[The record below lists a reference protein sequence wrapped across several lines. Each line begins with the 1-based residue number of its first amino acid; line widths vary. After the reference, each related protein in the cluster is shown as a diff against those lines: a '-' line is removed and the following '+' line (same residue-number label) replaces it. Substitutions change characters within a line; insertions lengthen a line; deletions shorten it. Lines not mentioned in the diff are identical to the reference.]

1 MAGLVPQEDLPRS
14 LSGNVVPDSDLP
26 SFGSSKPSVRPEDVG
41 IGTGTAEAF
50 KRGLESFGDI
60 YQGYKLAGA
69 KLTGTDEEAAR
80 QMAAI
85 KAEQAKPVEKPAL
98 RFADLERIYKEQGLG
113 SALKEVP
120 KYIAESAAESAP
132 QMAVPLAA
140 GAAAGAVSGPFAPI
154 VAPVVGIGAY
164 GLQQFGSLMGRQAQ
178 EKENPQDISVGKA
191 ATAAAIQA
199 PIGYFADRF
208 TLGIGGLGEKGVLE
222 VGKELAKRK
231 AAGEITAV
239 GVGAG
244 VAKQAG
250 KGAAVGFIAEAP
262 TEALEQVLERWQA
275 GLDLASPDAYQ
286 EYKEAFFG
294 AGGVGLVGGAASRGR
309 TAYKGLTTPEEI
321 VQAAPAAP
329 KEQGQLLLPAPDEIV
344 LNEKE
349 YDPLKNPLGNF
360 GWQELTKE
368 QRNYINKDRKE
379 NGKPRL
385 NTYSLEDVVDA
396 IRHTE
401 NTPEAQQ
408 GAIDTLLQYKTSY
421 DAVNNEPVSADD
433 VLRKADLHGVDTTTK
448 GWTDYLNRVSGSED
462 IASMNPPQLYSA
474 FKALDQLPV
483 NPAERIILPEGTNAV
498 RFNEAQYAKA
508 LKGLEFEFGDF
519 GTNSLSR
526 TSVIQSLKDFSGLQR
541 DVDAEALYKQAL
553 KRGDLEENMVERKT
567 TEGVKY
573 PVEVSFAGKSEALP
587 GGFDIRDQAFKHRA
601 EPESYDI
608 RNGAAFIKN
617 VSTADQAQIEL
628 DKQTKINEKL
638 AQQEQKKID
647 QLLKNIANRDSQLD
661 VQRAK
666 GFANTLGF
674 KKLEAYLDS
683 LNKVDQKS
691 IETHTNDIK
700 NLSNPLQIVPVGE
713 KPVTKRKQVFYKEG
727 KPTASFEKR
736 VEAEAYGILN
746 LDNATLEQIVASAP
760 TTKGTLPKRYA
771 AMAKK
776 ELERRRSDQKGIEV
790 PRTTAYTEEVQKKA
804 DDLAKVLLP
813 TLKRFGLEKVG
824 LRIVDSI
831 KNNSEG
837 LYEKQLITVALNAD
851 NPMGVLRHESIH
863 ALKDLGAFTPQEW
876 KVLENKAKSEW
887 IDKYIKKTGLYKAY
901 EDAYKK
907 QNNGNLNGFN
917 EYIQEEAIAEAFA
930 DFANSQ
936 PPAGLVGNLYARL
949 NEFFKA
955 LRNALQRLG
964 FTTEDRI
971 FREIEA
977 GEKAIQTA
985 STLQGAKMAIAPR
998 KIGDRIVGSPPDAK
1012 TEEDR
1017 KALVKRMVKLLEHP
1031 YSMYDRS
1038 KDWYERSG
1046 ATIREIARDDPALM
1060 EQVVRLTALY
1070 SQANSLGG
1078 NITAVIKSVAQIAR
1092 GEKDILAGRFPE
1104 TTAKVIPAIL
1114 AAPTMDTSLKGVDD
1128 KLMNF
1133 YRNLHD
1139 ATFETDTFQDSS
1151 TIDRWM
1157 MRLFGYPHTDDQDV
1171 GGANSVSTTQ
1181 YIYAKDLVERIT
1193 AAQSKK
1199 TGEELK
1205 PRQIQAVLWTY
1216 IKNQSEYEKAVEKA
1230 KDLAIKNGEVFNESA
1245 VEFTPDTLDFS
1256 DYVKRATAH
1265 ITWESRPSTSI
1276 PMIEGIH
1283 TAPREEQEA
1292 FNRAVRNMLTDTNGE
1307 DKIFKLLGDEQLYS
1321 SQLSIGG
1328 YENKIAPNIITKV
1341 VLQKDE
1347 TGHLVQVARD
1357 YASIIG
1363 FITRQDAVPWYRPD
1377 PTASGKLASK
1387 GYKVSLNVPVT
1398 QELEEKLFKHL
1409 DEAIPGIGFT
1419 KVDDT
1424 FDFINYR
1431 GTDGKPYMM
1440 SDKKYIDALQ
1450 NALQTFSSDVNFNI
1464 DEFRAQSE
1472 YLDND
1477 WKENTNGE
1485 GHLARI
1491 SPERL
1496 PNIRATINSWRNEYD
1511 EIAKQFGEEFGW
1523 TRETTKPDQPTI
1535 RPSEGSG
1542 GGITLGTQQEGAITV
1557 EGVHYGAVKTD
1568 ELDASKFGTGLRGA
1582 ERRRLEDAYDD
1593 RIKNRIY
1600 FYIPKETGE
1609 MPARESGVGSN
1620 VYTQKFNNIL
1630 GQGKEMSRLY
1640 SEAMGDANNFESAII
1655 DAGYDGYA
1663 VPSMGMMVVLN
1674 HNVPVNYEG
1683 TVAELTESGRLKEG
1697 KVSPKMKIRAPE
1709 STAFKQWFGDSKI
1722 VNPDGTPKVMYHG
1735 TARDITTFK
1744 PKQAEAIF
1752 LTDNPDFAQNFSNFS
1767 ENRMVKE
1774 IADAMDSKP
1783 DEKRAL
1789 ITKLVNDAIKDKRLG
1804 TNKNSRGLIKTTKEE
1819 HIENFMNRDL
1829 RSAIDTVGIGDELFQ
1844 ELRKQ
1849 LPSNE
1854 NIMPLFVK
1862 AENPFDYL
1870 NASHV
1875 NKLVKEMNENFDDYG
1890 RKIGTKAKPYIE
1902 RGSWESIENG
1912 DVQEALKSLGFD
1924 GFYVVEGGVRNLAVY
1939 SPNQV
1944 KSATG
1949 NTGEYNPEN
1958 PDIRYSIKKPLNIDP
1973 AITAR
1978 INATTPKRV
1987 EKGFVERLMDAISP
2001 DSMAK
2006 IRQAL
2011 VNKYEGIER
2020 LSKAVAEKYGNDQ
2033 LLAETSAIA
2042 SALQSDRA
2050 AGVASASFTNGIPV
2064 YKNGYFTIEPNTKGL
2079 IAILEP
2085 LMSYGNPEI
2094 FQAFQFYAATR
2105 RGKRLLAEGRE
2116 QLFTADD
2123 IKMGKDLEAQ
2133 FPMFKQ
2139 VFDEYQVYNK
2149 GLVDLM
2155 VGRGVISKKE
2165 GEIWTQN
2172 WDYIPFYRQM
2182 DGEKTA
2188 GPRVFSSLVG
2198 VAKPK
2203 ELQGGKTEL
2212 ADFMETV
2219 VRNARAAIEASMKNE
2234 AAQRVVRD
2242 AVRMELAREVPLGT
2256 TGKDVVT
2263 VKKDGVN
2270 KYYQVDDM
2278 LLVEAMKG
2286 LNLPQMEWLSWLAAP
2301 ANLLRNFVT
2310 KDPGFMIANLGRDSL
2325 QAWITSGTD
2334 MKPVVDTF
2342 KQFTKTLTNSSP
2354 EAQALAMAGLTGY
2367 DFSGDVRSTAK
2378 EVEKELRKRGGA
2390 RTTTEKVLSPLT
2402 SFWDMLE
2409 HGSHASDMATR
2420 AEVYKRTL
2428 ERTGS
2433 EAEAFYQAM
2442 EVLNFSR
2449 KGNSDVIRIVS
2460 ALVPFFNARVQGL
2473 DVLYRSGW
2481 GKFASENADQMKK
2494 AFASRALT
2502 MMGLSMAYW
2511 FLVSDDEEYKKLSK
2525 EERDNYW
2532 IIPAFEVNGKPFRFP
2547 IPFEL
2552 GVVFK
2557 VLPERVLE
2565 TAFGNDTGK
2574 DLKESFVRNMT
2585 NTLQINPIPQAFI
2598 PIVENIVNY
2607 SFFTGDPIVGR
2618 GMEDLAPQYQFTQGT
2633 SQMAKDFG
2641 AATGMSPIKV
2651 ENFVRGYTGTM
2662 GTYAVQLLDAI
2673 YRSEGDPVKATSR
2686 LEQFPVIKRF
2696 FSGDSGTV
2704 SAYYDLKQD
2713 VNEVVRTVNMLE
2725 RTGNIDGLREYIA
2738 ENGKLYNMRGY
2749 ITALEKDMK
2758 QIREYRNYINSS
2770 KEYTAEE
2777 KRERL
2782 DTLHDLEIRL
2792 TLNIKDIRKEY
2803 TSK

>member
-1 MAGLVPQEDLPRS
+1 MAITAQLFDGTELQF
-14 LSGNVVPDSDLP
+14 PDGTD
-26 SFGSSKPSVRPEDVG
+26 PSVIQETARRLTLERQPQQKPEDVG
-41 IGTGTAEAF
+41 IGSGTASAF

-60 YQGYKLAGA
+60 YQGYKLAGS
-69 KLTGTDEEAAR
+69 KLLGTEEDTAR
-80 QMAAI
+80 QMEAI
-85 KAEQAKPVEKPAL
+85 KTEQAKPVEKPAL

-140 GAAAGAVSGPFAPI
+140 GAGAAALSGPFAP
-154 VAPVVGIGAY
+154 VVGPVVGIGAY

-178 EKENPQDISVGKA
+178 EKEKPEDISVGKA

-250 KGAAVGFIAEAP
+250 KGATVGFIAEAP

-275 GLDLASPDAYQ
+275 GLDLASPDAYN

-309 TAYKGLTTPEEI
+309 TAYKGFTTPEEI
-321 VQAAPAAP
+321 AAPAAP
-329 KEQGQLLLPAPDEIV
+329 KEQAQLLLPAPDEIV

-401 NTPEAQQ
+401 NTPEAQE
-408 GAIDTLLQYKTSY
+408 GAINTLLQYKTNY
-421 DAVNNEPVSADD
+421 DAVNNEPVTTDN
-433 VLRKADLHGVDTTTK
+433 VLEKADLHGVDATTQ
-448 GWTDYLNRVSGSED
+448 GWRDYLTRVTGTDTITDMS
-462 IASMNPPQLYSA
+462 PPQLYSV
-474 FKALDQLPV
+474 FKSLDQLPV
-483 NPAERIILPEGTNAV
+483 SPAERIILPEGTNAV
-498 RFNEAQYAKA
+498 RFNETQYAKA
-508 LKGLEFEFGDF
+508 LKGLEFDF
-519 GTNSLSR
+519 GEYGTKSLSP
-526 TSVIQSLKDFSGLQR
+526 TSVIQSLKDYSGLQR

-617 VSTADQAQIEL
+617 VNTAEQAQIEL

-647 QLLKNIANRDSQLD
+647 QLLKNVANRDSQLD

-683 LNKVDQKS
+683 LNKIDQKS

-713 KPVTKRKQVFYKEG
+713 KPVTKRKQVFYKDG

-736 VEAEAYGILN
+736 LEAEAYGILN
-746 LDNATLEQIVASAP
+746 LDDATLEQIVASAP
-760 TTKGTLPKRYA
+760 KTKGTLPKRYA
-771 AMAKK
+771 AMAEK
-776 ELERRRSDQKGIEV
+776 ELNRRRTDQKGIEV
-790 PRTTAYTEEVQKKA
+790 PRTTAYTEEVQKSA

-907 QNNGNLNGFN
+907 QNKGNLNGFN

-964 FTTEDRI
+964 FTTEDKI

-985 STLQGAKMAIAPR
+985 STLQGAKMAITPR

-1017 KALVKRMVKLLEHP
+1017 TELVERMVNLLEHP
-1031 YSMYDRS
+1031 YSMYSRS

-1046 ATIREIARDDPALM
+1046 ETIREIARDDPALM

-1193 AAQSKK
+1193 DAQSKK

-1216 IKNQSEYEKAVEKA
+1216 IKNQSEYQKAVEKA

-1245 VEFTPDTLDFS
+1245 VDFTPDTLDFS

-1450 NALQTFSSDVNFNI
+1450 NALQTFSSDVNFDI

-1496 PNIRATINSWRNEYD
+1496 PNIRATINNWRNEYD
-1511 EIAKQFGEEFGW
+1511 ELAKQFGEEYGW

-1542 GGITLGTQQEGAITV
+1542 GGITLGNKQEGAISV
-1557 EGVHYGAVKTD
+1557 EGVHYGAVKAD

-1593 RIKNRIY
+1593 RIKKRVY
-1600 FYIPKETGE
+1600 FYIPKTTGE
-1609 MPARESGVGSN
+1609 MPARESGVGSH
-1620 VYTQKFNNIL
+1620 VYTQKFDNIL
-1630 GQGKEMSRLY
+1630 GQGKDMSRLY

-1663 VPSMGMMVVLN
+1663 IPEMGMMVVLN

-1683 TVAELTESGRLKEG
+1683 TVAELSESGRLKEG
-1697 KVSPKMKIRAPE
+1697 KVSPKMKIRSPE
-1709 STAFKQWFGDSKI
+1709 STAFKRWFGSSKI
-1722 VNPDGTPKVMYHG
+1722 VNEDGTPKVMYHG

-1744 PKQAEAIF
+1744 PKQAGAIF
-1752 LTDNPDFAQNFSNFS
+1752 LTELTDFAEDFAGHSKNWMVNHYQEFLTPKQVKKAILLAEEQVKKDYSKRDAKQFLDELKQNPEEYKGETLDYFS
-1767 ENRMVKE
+1767 KE
-1774 IADAMDSKP
+1774 IANMMSS
-1783 DEKRAL
+1783 
-1789 ITKLVNDAIKDKRLG
+1789 G
-1804 TNKNSRGLIKTTKEE
+1804 
-1819 HIENFMNRDL
+1819 
-1829 RSAIDTVGIGDELFQ
+1829 
-1844 ELRKQ
+1844 
-1849 LPSNE
+1849 E
-1854 NIMPLFVK
+1854 NIMPFYVK
-1862 AENPFDYL
+1862 AENPFDYE
-1870 NASHV
+1870 NPTHV
-1875 NKLVKEMNENFDDYG
+1875 DALYKGVADVVGEEFAFSKE
-1890 RKIGTKAKPYIE
+1890 R
-1902 RGSWESIENG
+1902 
-1912 DVQEALKSLGFD
+1912 LKSGDWSAIEDDLSQQVIKNLGFD
-1924 GFYVVEGGVRNLAVY
+1924 SFYVSEGEHKNLGVY
-1939 SPNQV
+1939 EPTQI

-2020 LSKAVAEKYGNDQ
+2020 LSRAVAEKYGKDQ

-2064 YKNGYFTIEPNTKGL
+2064 YKNGYFTIEPDTKGL

-2116 QLFTADD
+2116 QLFTDDD
-2123 IKMGKDLEAQ
+2123 IQMGKDLEAQ

-2172 WDYIPFYRQM
+2172 WDYIPFYRQL

-2481 GKFASENADQMKK
+2481 GKFATENADQMKK

-2502 MMGLSMAYW
+2502 LMGLSMAYW

-2532 IIPAFEVNGKPFRFP
+2532 IIPAFEINGKPFRFP

-2574 DLKESFVRNMT
+2574 DLKESFVRNVT
-2585 NTLQINPIPQAFI
+2585 NTLQINPIPQAFL
-2598 PIVENIVNY
+2598 PMVENVVNY
-2607 SFFTGDPIVGR
+2607 SFFSGDPIVGR

-2641 AATGMSPIKV
+2641 AATGMSPMKV

-2673 YRSEGDPVKATSR
+2673 YRSEGDPVKATSK
-2686 LEQFPVIKRF
+2686 LEQMPVIKRF
-2696 FSGDSGTV
+2696 FAGDSGTV

-2725 RTGNIDGLREYIA
+2725 RTGNIDALREYIA

-2749 ITALEKDMK
+2749 VTALEKDMK

-2770 KEYTAEE
+2770 KEYTADE

-2782 DTLHDLEIRL
+2782 DTLHDLEVRL

-2803 TSK
+2803 VSK

>member
-41 IGTGTAEAF
+41 IGTGTVEAF
-50 KRGLESFGDI
+50 KRGFESYGGI
-60 YQGYKLAGA
+60 GSGYGIAGLKIA
-69 KLTGTDEEAAR
+69 GRDEELAKR
-80 QMAAI
+80 MAEV
-85 KAEQAKPVEKPAL
+85 KAEQEKQVENPAL
-98 RFADLERIYKEQGLG
+98 SFADLERIYKEKGLG
-113 SALKEVP
+113 TALSNVP
-120 KYIAESAAESAP
+120 KYIAESFAESAP

-164 GLQQFGSLMGRQAQ
+164 GLQQFGNLMKRQAEELQ
-178 EKENPQDISVGKA
+178 RPEDISVGRA
-191 ATAAAIQA
+191 AGTAAVQA
-199 PIGYFADRF
+199 PIGYFVDRY
-208 TLGIGGLGEKGVLE
+208 TVGMGGLGEKGIIE
-222 VGKELAKRK
+222 AGKELAKRK
-231 AAGEITAV
+231 AAGEIGTL
-239 GVGAG
+239 GVASG

-262 TEALEQVLERWQA
+262 TEVLEQSLERWQA
-275 GLDLASPDAYQ
+275 GLPLANEDAYR

-294 AGGVGLVGGAASRGR
+294 AGGVGVVAGGASRGR
-309 TAYKGLTTPEEI
+309 TAYKGFTTPEEI
-321 VQAAPAAP
+321 TNVAPPAAK
-329 KEQGQLLLPAPDEIV
+329 KEQGQLLLPAPDEII

-360 GWQELTKE
+360 TWQDLTKE
-368 QRNYINKDRKE
+368 QRDYINKDRKD

-433 VLRKADLHGVDTTTK
+433 VLRKADLHGVDTTTR
-448 GWTDYLNRVSGSED
+448 GWNDYLNRVTGSED
-462 IASMNPPQLYSA
+462 ISALSQPQLYSA
-474 FKALDQLPV
+474 FKALDKLPV
-483 NPAERIILPEGTNAV
+483 KPAERIILPEGTNAV
-498 RFNEAQYAKA
+498 RFNETQYAKA

-519 GTNSLSR
+519 GTNSLSK

-608 RNGAAFIKN
+608 RNGAEFIKN

-628 DKQTKINEKL
+628 DKQTKIYENLVKI
-638 AQQEQKKID
+638 EQKKID
-647 QLLKNIANRDSQLD
+647 KLLRNIAYRNNNLD

-666 GFANTLGF
+666 GFAKDLGF
-674 KKLEAYLDS
+674 KKFEAYVDS
-683 LNKVDQKS
+683 LDKVDQKS
-691 IETHTNDIK
+691 IETHTNNIK
-700 NLSNPLQIVPVGE
+700 NYSNPLQIVPVGE
-713 KPVTKRKQVFYKEG
+713 KPVTKRKQVFYKDG
-727 KPTASFEKR
+727 KPTASFEKK

-746 LDNATLEQIVASAP
+746 LDDKTLEQIVASAP

-831 KNNSEG
+831 KNNTEG
-837 LYEKQLITVALNAD
+837 LYEKRLITIALNAD

-901 EDAYKK
+901 EDAYKE

-930 DFANSQ
+930 NFANSQ

-964 FTTEDRI
+964 FTTEDKI

-998 KIGDRIVGSPPDAK
+998 KIGERIVGSPPDAK

-1017 KALVKRMVKLLEHP
+1017 KELVERMVKLLEHP

-1092 GEKDILAGRFPE
+1092 GEKEILAGRFPE

-1157 MRLFGYPHTDDQDV
+1157 MRLFGYPHNEDQDV

-1193 AAQSKK
+1193 DAQSKK
-1199 TGEELK
+1199 TGEDLK

-1216 IKNQSEYEKAVEKA
+1216 IKNQSEYQKAVEKA
-1230 KDLAIKNGEVFNESA
+1230 KDLAIKNGEVFNESS
-1245 VEFTPDTLDFS
+1245 VDFTPDTLDFS

-1292 FNRAVRNMLTDTNGE
+1292 FNRAVRNMLTDANGE

-1431 GTDGKPYMM
+1431 GADGKPYMM
-1440 SDKKYIDALQ
+1440 SDKRYIDALQ
-1450 NALQTFSSDVNFNI
+1450 NALQTFSSDVNFDI

-1496 PNIRATINSWRNEYD
+1496 SNIRATIDNWRNQYD
-1511 EIAKQFGEEFGW
+1511 ELAKQFGEEFGW

-1593 RIKNRIY
+1593 RIKKRIY

-1630 GQGKEMSRLY
+1630 GQGKVMSRLY

-1709 STAFKQWFGDSKI
+1709 STAFKRWFGNSKI
-1722 VNPDGTPKVMYHG
+1722 VNEDGTPKVMYHG
-1735 TARDITTFK
+1735 TAQDITEFK
-1744 PKQAEAIF
+1744 PKQAGAIF
-1752 LTDNPDFAQNFSNFS
+1752 VTESARFADNFTSSS
-1767 ENRMVKE
+1767 ENYMRKE
-1774 IADAMDSKP
+1774 LWNSSSHDKHI
-1783 DEKRAL
+1783 EW
-1789 ITKLVNDAIKDKRLG
+1789 ITKAANQAKQDKYITPKDALRIISEWKQLDG
-1804 TNKNSRGLIKTTKEE
+1804 TYGLIPSQ
-1819 HIENFMNRDL
+1819 IETQVLDVLND
-1829 RSAIDTVGIGDELFQ
+1829 
-1844 ELRKQ
+1844 Q
-1849 LPSNE
+1849 LPSKG
-1854 NIMPLFVK
+1854 NIIPVYVK
-1862 AENPFDYL
+1862 AENPFDYE
-1870 NASHV
+1870 NPTHV
-1875 NKLVKEMNENFDDYG
+1875 EQVL
-1890 RKIGTKAKPYIE
+1890 AKVYPNLDMKNSSAE
-1902 RGSWESIENG
+1902 ESLQLGSWERIESKEYQ
-1912 DVQEALKSLGFD
+1912 DAIKSLGFD
-1924 GFYVVEGGVRNLAVY
+1924 SFYVKEGDVKNLAVY
-1939 SPNQV
+1939 SPTQV

-1949 NTGEYNPEN
+1949 NIGEYNPEN

-2001 DSMAK
+2001 DSMGK

-2020 LSKAVAEKYGNDQ
+2020 LSRAVAEKYGKDQ

-2050 AGVASASFTNGIPV
+2050 AGVASASFINGIPV
-2064 YKNGYFTIEPNTKGL
+2064 YKNGYFTIEPDTKGL

-2203 ELQGGKTEL
+2203 ELQGGKKEL

-2263 VKKDGVN
+2263 VKVDGVN

-2310 KDPGFMIANLGRDSL
+2310 KDPGFMLANLGRDSL

-2334 MKPVVDTF
+2334 MRPVVDTF
-2342 KQFTKTLTNSSP
+2342 KQFGKTLTNSSP

-2390 RTTTEKVLSPLT
+2390 KTTTERVLSPLT
-2402 SFWDMLE
+2402 SFWEMLE

-2481 GKFASENADQMKK
+2481 GKFATENSDQMKK

-2502 MMGLSMAYW
+2502 LMGLSMAYW

-2532 IIPAFEVNGKPFRFP
+2532 IIPAVEINGKPFRFP

-2574 DLKESFVRNMT
+2574 DLKESFVRNVT
-2585 NTLQINPIPQAFI
+2585 NTLQINPIPQAFL
-2598 PIVENIVNY
+2598 PMVENVVNY
-2607 SFFTGDPIVGR
+2607 SFFSGDPIVGR

-2641 AATGMSPIKV
+2641 AATGMSPMKV

-2673 YRSEGDPVKATSR
+2673 YRTEGDPVKATSR
-2686 LEQFPVIKRF
+2686 LEQLPIIKRF
-2696 FSGDSGTV
+2696 FAGDSGTV
-2704 SAYYDLKQD
+2704 SAYYDLKQE
-2713 VNEVVRTVNMLE
+2713 VNEVVRTINMLE
-2725 RTGNIDGLREYIA
+2725 RTGNAEEIRAYLN
-2738 ENGKLYNMRGY
+2738 ENGKLYGLRDY
-2749 ITALEKDMK
+2749 ITTIERDMK
-2758 QIREYRNYINSS
+2758 QIREARNLINAS
-2770 KEYTAEE
+2770 KDYSADE

-2782 DTLHDLEIRL
+2782 DFLHDIEVKL
-2792 TLNIKDIRKEY
+2792 TLNIKDIRKQH
-2803 TSK
+2803 SQ

>member
-1 MAGLVPQEDLPRS
+1 
-14 LSGNVVPDSDLP
+14 
-26 SFGSSKPSVRPEDVG
+26 
-41 IGTGTAEAF
+41 
-50 KRGLESFGDI
+50 
-60 YQGYKLAGA
+60 
-69 KLTGTDEEAAR
+69 
-80 QMAAI
+80 MAAI

-154 VAPVVGIGAY
+154 VAPVVGIGTY

-178 EKENPQDISVGKA
+178 EKENPQELSVGKA

-239 GVGAG
+239 GVTTGI
-244 VAKQAG
+244 AKQAG
-250 KGAAVGFIAEAP
+250 KGATVGFIAEAP

-309 TAYKGLTTPEEI
+309 TAYKGFTTPEEI
-321 VQAAPAAP
+321 ANVPPPAAK
-329 KEQGQLLLPAPDEIV
+329 KEQGQLLLPAPDEII

-360 GWQELTKE
+360 TWQDLTKE

-408 GAIDTLLQYKTSY
+408 GAIDTLLQYKTNY

-483 NPAERIILPEGTNAV
+483 SPAERIILPEGTNAV
-498 RFNEAQYAKA
+498 RFNETQYAKA

-541 DVDAEALYKQAL
+541 NVDAEALYKQAL

-573 PVEVSFAGKSEALP
+573 HVEVSFAGKSEALP
-587 GGFDIRDQAFKHRA
+587 GGFDIREQAFKQGA
-601 EPESYDI
+601 GPEAYEI
-608 RNGAAFIKN
+608 RNGAAFIKRVN
-617 VSTADQAQIEL
+617 TADEAQKETE
-628 DKQTKINEKL
+628 KQTKINEKL

-666 GFANTLGF
+666 GFASTLGF
-674 KKLEAYLDS
+674 KKLQAYLDS
-683 LNKVDQKS
+683 LNKIDQQS
-691 IETHTNDIK
+691 IDVHTNDIK
-700 NLSNPLQIVPVGE
+700 NLTNPLQIVPIGE
-713 KPVTKRKQVFYKEG
+713 KPVVKRKQVFYKEG
-727 KPTASFEKR
+727 KPTASFEKK

-746 LDNATLEQIVASAP
+746 LDEATLEQIVASAP

-776 ELERRRSDQKGIEV
+776 ELQRRRSDQKGIEV

-831 KNNSEG
+831 KNNTEG
-837 LYEKQLITVALNAD
+837 LYEKRLITIALNAD

-901 EDAYKK
+901 EDAYKE

-964 FTTEDRI
+964 FTTEDKI

-998 KIGDRIVGSPPDAK
+998 KIGERIVGSPPDAK

-1017 KALVKRMVKLLEHP
+1017 KKLVERMVKLLEHP
-1031 YSMYDRS
+1031 YSMYSRS

-1092 GEKDILAGRFPE
+1092 GEKEILAGRFPE

-1157 MRLFGYPHTDDQDV
+1157 MRLFGYPHNEDQDV
-1171 GGANSVSTTQ
+1171 GGASSVSATQ

-1193 AAQSKK
+1193 DAQSKK
-1199 TGEELK
+1199 TGEDLK

-1216 IKNQSEYEKAVEKA
+1216 IKNQSEYQKAVEKA
-1230 KDLAIKNGEVFNESA
+1230 KDLAIKNGEVFNESS
-1245 VEFTPDTLDFS
+1245 VDFTPDTLDFS

-1292 FNRAVRNMLTDTNGE
+1292 FNRAVRNMLTDANGE

-1431 GTDGKPYMM
+1431 GADGKPYMM
-1440 SDKKYIDALQ
+1440 SDKRYINALQ

-1496 PNIRATINSWRNEYD
+1496 PNIRATIDNWRNQYD
-1511 EIAKQFGEEFGW
+1511 ELAKQFGEEYGW

-1542 GGITLGTQQEGAITV
+1542 GGITLGNKQEGAISV
-1557 EGVHYGAVKTD
+1557 EGVHYGAVKAD

-1582 ERRRLEDAYDD
+1582 DRRRLEDAYDD
-1593 RIKNRIY
+1593 RIKKRVY
-1600 FYIPKETGE
+1600 FYIPKTTGE

-1620 VYTQKFNNIL
+1620 VYTQKFDNIL
-1630 GQGKEMSRLY
+1630 GQGKDMSRLY

-1709 STAFKQWFGDSKI
+1709 TTAFKRWFGDSKI
-1722 VNPDGTPKVMYHG
+1722 VNEDGTPKVMYHG
-1735 TARDITTFK
+1735 TARDISTFK
-1744 PKQAEAIF
+1744 PKQAGAIF
-1752 LTDNPDFAQNFSNFS
+1752 LTDNPNFAKTFAETSDTYIVYEKFKELPLDAKEKVMKQALKLAR
-1767 ENRMVKE
+1767 ENGV
-1774 IADAMDSKP
+1774 
-1783 DEKRAL
+1783 
-1789 ITKLVNDAIKDKRLG
+1789 
-1804 TNKNSRGLIKTTKEE
+1804 
-1819 HIENFMNRDL
+1819 
-1829 RSAIDTVGIGDELFQ
+1829 IDTANAKFAMQTALTDGN
-1844 ELRKQ
+1844 LRKYGIDWQ
-1849 LPSNE
+1849 LRRFMEPYLDTGE
-1854 NIMPLFVK
+1854 NIIPLYVK
-1862 AENPFDYL
+1862 AENPFDYENKEQVAALVAKL
-1870 NASHV
+1870 NEPKY
-1875 NKLVKEMNENFDDYG
+1875 NKFLGKNEEKYGERNEDYINRGHWNTIEAERVQDAIRALGHDAFYVKE
-1890 RKIGTKAKPYIE
+1890 
-1902 RGSWESIENG
+1902 
-1912 DVQEALKSLGFD
+1912 
-1924 GFYVVEGGVRNLAVY
+1924 GGEKNLAVY
-1939 SPNQV
+1939 NPTQI

-2020 LSKAVAEKYGNDQ
+2020 LSRAVAEKYGKDQ

-2064 YKNGYFTIEPNTKGL
+2064 YKNGYFTIEPDTKGL

-2123 IKMGKDLEAQ
+2123 IKMGKDLETQ

-2165 GEIWTQN
+2165 GDIWTQN

-2242 AVRMELAREVPLGT
+2242 ATRMELAREVPLGT
-2256 TGKDVVT
+2256 AGKDVVT
-2263 VKKDGVN
+2263 VKVDGVN

-2310 KDPGFMIANLGRDSL
+2310 KDPGFMLANLGRDSL

-2460 ALVPFFNARVQGL
+2460 ALVPFFNARIQGL

-2502 MMGLSMAYW
+2502 LMGLSMAYW
-2511 FLVSDDEEYKKLSK
+2511 FMVSDDEEYKKLSK

-2532 IIPAFEVNGKPFRFP
+2532 IIPAFEINGKPFRFP

-2598 PIVENIVNY
+2598 PIVENVVNY

-2673 YRSEGDPVKATSR
+2673 YRTEGDPVKATSR
-2686 LEQFPVIKRF
+2686 LEQLPIIKRF
-2696 FSGDSGTV
+2696 FAGDSGTV
-2704 SAYYDLKQD
+2704 SAYYDLKQE
-2713 VNEVVRTVNMLE
+2713 VNEVVRTINMLE
-2725 RTGNIDGLREYIA
+2725 RTGNAEEIRAYLN
-2738 ENGKLYNMRGY
+2738 ENGKLYGLRDY
-2749 ITALEKDMK
+2749 ITTIERDMK
-2758 QIREYRNYINSS
+2758 QIREARNLINAS
-2770 KEYTAEE
+2770 KNYSADE

-2782 DTLHDLEIRL
+2782 DFLHDMEVKL
-2792 TLNIKDIRKEY
+2792 TLNIKDIRKQH
-2803 TSK
+2803 SQ

>member
-26 SFGSSKPSVRPEDVG
+26 SFGSSKPSARPEDVG

-50 KRGLESFGDI
+50 KRGFESYGGI
-60 YQGYKLAGA
+60 GSGYGIAGLKIA
-69 KLTGTDEEAAR
+69 GRDEELAKR
-80 QMAAI
+80 MAEV
-85 KAEQAKPVEKPAL
+85 KAEQEKQVENPAL
-98 RFADLERIYKEQGLG
+98 SFADLERIYKEKGLG
-113 SALKEVP
+113 TALSNVP
-120 KYIAESAAESAP
+120 KYIAESFAESAP

-164 GLQQFGSLMGRQAQ
+164 GLQQFGNLMKRQAEELQ
-178 EKENPQDISVGKA
+178 RPEDISVGRA
-191 ATAAAIQA
+191 AGTAAVQA
-199 PIGYFADRF
+199 PIGYFVDRY
-208 TLGIGGLGEKGVLE
+208 TVGMGGLGEKGIIE
-222 VGKELAKRK
+222 AGKELAKRK
-231 AAGEITAV
+231 AAGEIGTL
-239 GVGAG
+239 GVASG

-250 KGAAVGFIAEAP
+250 KGAAIGFIAEAP
-262 TEALEQVLERWQA
+262 TEVLEQSLERWQA
-275 GLDLASPDAYQ
+275 GLPLANEDAYR

-294 AGGVGLVGGAASRGR
+294 AGGVGVVAGGASRGR
-309 TAYKGLTTPEEI
+309 TAYKGFTTPEEI
-321 VQAAPAAP
+321 AAPAAP
-329 KEQGQLLLPAPDEIV
+329 KEQAQLLLPAPDEIV

-401 NTPEAQQ
+401 NTPEAQE
-408 GAIDTLLQYKTSY
+408 GAINTLLQYKTNY
-421 DAVNNEPVSADD
+421 DAVNNEPVTTDN
-433 VLRKADLHGVDTTTK
+433 VLEKADLHGVDATTQ
-448 GWTDYLNRVSGSED
+448 GWRDYLTRVTGTDTITDMS
-462 IASMNPPQLYSA
+462 PPQLYSV
-474 FKALDQLPV
+474 FKSLDQLPV
-483 NPAERIILPEGTNAV
+483 SPAERIILPEGTNAV
-498 RFNEAQYAKA
+498 RFNETQYAKA
-508 LKGLEFEFGDF
+508 LKGLEFDF
-519 GTNSLSR
+519 GEYGTKSLSP
-526 TSVIQSLKDFSGLQR
+526 TSVIQSLKDYSGLQR

-617 VSTADQAQIEL
+617 VNTAEQAQIEL

-647 QLLKNIANRDSQLD
+647 QLLKNVANRDSQLD

-683 LNKVDQKS
+683 LNKIDQKS

-713 KPVTKRKQVFYKEG
+713 KPVTKRKQVFYKDG

-736 VEAEAYGILN
+736 LEAEAYGILN
-746 LDNATLEQIVASAP
+746 LDDTTLEQIIASAP
-760 TTKGTLPKRYA
+760 KTKGTLPKRYA
-771 AMAKK
+771 AMAEK
-776 ELERRRSDQKGIEV
+776 ELNRRRTDQKGIEV
-790 PRTTAYTEEVQKKA
+790 PRTTAYTEEVQKSA

-907 QNNGNLNGFN
+907 QNKGNLNGFN

-964 FTTEDRI
+964 FTTEDKI

-985 STLQGAKMAIAPR
+985 STLQGAKMAITPR

-1017 KALVKRMVKLLEHP
+1017 TELVERMVNLLEHP
-1031 YSMYDRS
+1031 YSMYSRS

-1046 ATIREIARDDPALM
+1046 ETIREIARDDPALM

-1193 AAQSKK
+1193 DAQSKK

-1216 IKNQSEYEKAVEKA
+1216 IKNQSEYQKAVEKA

-1245 VEFTPDTLDFS
+1245 VDFTPDTLDFS

-1450 NALQTFSSDVNFNI
+1450 NALQTFSSDVNFDI

-1496 PNIRATINSWRNEYD
+1496 PNIRATINNWRNEYD
-1511 EIAKQFGEEFGW
+1511 ELAKQFGEEYGW

-1542 GGITLGTQQEGAITV
+1542 GGITLGNKQEGAISV
-1557 EGVHYGAVKTD
+1557 EGVHYGAVKAD

-1593 RIKNRIY
+1593 RIKKRVY
-1600 FYIPKETGE
+1600 FYIPKTTGE
-1609 MPARESGVGSN
+1609 MPARESGVGSH
-1620 VYTQKFNNIL
+1620 VYTQKFDNIL
-1630 GQGKEMSRLY
+1630 GQGKDMSRLY

-1663 VPSMGMMVVLN
+1663 IPEMGMMVVLN

-1683 TVAELTESGRLKEG
+1683 TVAELSESGRLKEG
-1697 KVSPKMKIRAPE
+1697 KVSPKMKIRSPE
-1709 STAFKQWFGDSKI
+1709 STAFKRWFGSSKI
-1722 VNPDGTPKVMYHG
+1722 VNKDGTPKVMYHG
-1735 TARDITTFK
+1735 TARDITAFK
-1744 PKQAEAIF
+1744 PKQAGAIF
-1752 LTDNPDFAQNFSNFS
+1752 VTEYPEFAEHFTSSS
-1767 ENRMVKE
+1767 ENYMRRELFNGMSIEEKKKLQMQALANKKKE
-1774 IADAMDSKP
+1774 LSPSEYKLLKEKIQTTF
-1783 DEKRAL
+1783 DEQY
-1789 ITKLVNDAIKDKRLG
+1789 G
-1804 TNKNSRGLIKTTKEE
+1804 TIP
-1819 HIENFMNRDL
+1819 
-1829 RSAIDTVGIGDELFQ
+1829 SAIEEEMYGLLNGM
-1844 ELRKQ
+1844 
-1849 LPSNE
+1849 LPSRE
-1854 NIMPLFVK
+1854 NIMPLYVK
-1862 AENPFDYL
+1862 AENPFDYE
-1870 NASHV
+1870 NAEQV
-1875 NKLVKEMNENFDDYG
+1875 EKLVAELNKGFDSFG
-1890 RKIGTKAKPYIE
+1890 RKIGDKEAGFISRGNWDVIEKKTVQDAIKALGHDSFYVKE
-1902 RGSWESIENG
+1902 G
-1912 DVQEALKSLGFD
+1912 DVKNF
-1924 GFYVVEGGVRNLAVY
+1924 AVY
-1939 SPNQV
+1939 SPTQI

-2020 LSKAVAEKYGNDQ
+2020 LSRAVAEKYGKDQ

-2064 YKNGYFTIEPNTKGL
+2064 YKNGYFTIEPDTKGL

-2116 QLFTADD
+2116 QLFTDDD
-2123 IKMGKDLEAQ
+2123 IQMGKDLEAQ

-2172 WDYIPFYRQM
+2172 WDYIPFYRQL

-2310 KDPGFMIANLGRDSL
+2310 KDPGFMLANLGRDSL

-2481 GKFASENADQMKK
+2481 GKFATENADQMKK

-2502 MMGLSMAYW
+2502 LMGLSMAYW

-2532 IIPAFEVNGKPFRFP
+2532 IIPAFEINGKPFRFP

-2574 DLKESFVRNMT
+2574 DLKESFVRNVT
-2585 NTLQINPIPQAFI
+2585 NTLQINPIPQAFL
-2598 PIVENIVNY
+2598 PMVENVVNY
-2607 SFFTGDPIVGR
+2607 SFFSGDPIVGR

-2641 AATGMSPIKV
+2641 AATGMSPMKV

-2686 LEQFPVIKRF
+2686 LEQLPVIKRF
-2696 FSGDSGTV
+2696 FAGDSGTV
-2704 SAYYDLKQD
+2704 SAYYDLKQE

-2725 RTGNIDGLREYIA
+2725 RTGNADNLREYLN
-2738 ENGKLYNMRGY
+2738 ENGKLYGMRDY
-2749 ITALEKDMK
+2749 INSLEKDMK
-2758 QIREYRNYINSS
+2758 QIREARNLINAS
-2770 KEYTAEE
+2770 KDYSAEE

-2782 DTLHDLEIRL
+2782 DMLHDVEVKL
-2792 TLNIKDIRKEY
+2792 TLNIKEVKKQY
-2803 TSK
+2803 ASK